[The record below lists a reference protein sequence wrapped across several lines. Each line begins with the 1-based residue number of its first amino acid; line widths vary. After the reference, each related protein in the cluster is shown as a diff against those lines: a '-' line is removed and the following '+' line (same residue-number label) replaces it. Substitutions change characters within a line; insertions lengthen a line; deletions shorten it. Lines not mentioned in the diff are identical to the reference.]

1 MQYERID
8 ADFLIIGG
16 GSAGCMAAIRALES
30 NPKLKVVIFEKSDL
44 KYGGSIARGMDALN
58 IVAIPGKATPEMYV
72 DAITESSLGV
82 CDYGPSYVMAARS
95 FELLKKLESWG
106 VYFPKDEK
114 GQFKTL
120 KYHVK
125 GEFQACMEEP
135 NLKVMIAQRATE
147 LGAKTYNRTMV
158 TRLLKDGDRIAG
170 AIGFNTR
177 SGRVVVCR
185 SKTVLLSN
193 GGTAR
198 YSLPASDYHYGLFD
212 FPGNTGDGYIAGF
225 DAGAGL
231 TGMEYTRSSI
241 LIKDASMPLLAVTV
255 TRGGRVLDIFDNI
268 LMENEVCRRS
278 SMQDVFAKGNYPLR
292 IRLSHLKEETI
303 KEIENVLFSTERPVQ
318 ERFFKGRRV
327 DFRKQ
332 DIELW
337 PTECQLCGGHGLS
350 GFRINEKA
358 ETCVPGLYAAG
369 DVASVPQQHLSGAF
383 VFGEIAGE
391 QAVEFAAAHDQ
402 PAFDADAVESFLAEH
417 ERRSKMDGEIALPEL
432 EHKARRLITDY
443 TISPKNHLKLTRWLE
458 WSEILKDELRGNV
471 MVRNG
476 HDLALMY
483 EVENIIRSADLSATA
498 ARFREESRWGSAHKR
513 FDFPERDDVNW
524 KCHVVLKK
532 GADDAIVPSK
542 VRVQNTMQEEVV
554 L

>member
-1 MQYERID
+1 MDQILEGISLVLQWENLLL
-8 ADFLIIGG
+8 AMFGVA
-16 GSAGCMAAIRALES
+16 AGMVLGCIPGLNANVGIVLLLPFTFYLGPVPGIAMLMGMS
-30 NPKLKVVIFEKSDL
+30 KGDGF
-44 KYGGSIARGMDALN
+44 GGSIPSILFN
-58 IVAIPGKATPEMYV
+58 IPGTAHAVVTTLDGYPLTK
-72 DAITESSLGV
+72 
-82 CDYGPSYVMAARS
+82 
-95 FELLKKLESWG
+95 
-106 VYFPKDEK
+106 K
-114 GQFKTL
+114 GQGGKALETALAASCTADFTSDL
-120 KYHVK
+120 ILIFLAAPVAAMALHV
-125 GEFQACMEEP
+125 GP
-135 NLKVMIAQRATE
+135 
-147 LGAKTYNRTMV
+147 
-158 TRLLKDGDRIAG
+158 
-170 AIGFNTR
+170 
-177 SGRVVVCR
+177 
-185 SKTVLLSN
+185 
-193 GGTAR
+193 
-198 YSLPASDYHYGLFD
+198 P
-212 FPGNTGDGYIAGF
+212 
-225 DAGAGL
+225 
-231 TGMEYTRSSI
+231 EYTMI
-241 LIKDASMPLLAVTV
+241 
-255 TRGGRVLDIFDNI
+255 
-268 LMENEVCRRS
+268 
-278 SMQDVFAKGNYPLR
+278 
-292 IRLSHLKEETI
+292 
-303 KEIENVLFSTERPVQ
+303 VLFSVVLIALAASDDPLRGLVSTGLGLLLAAVGMDPDEGTERPVQ

>member
-1 MQYERID
+1 MSD
-8 ADFLIIGG
+8 TP
-16 GSAGCMAAIRALES
+16 AIR
-30 NPKLKVVIFEKSDL
+30 LKRGEGHAFKA
-44 KYGGSIARGMDALN
+44 GGPWIYDNEIAEILGEPADGG
-58 IVAIPGKATPEMYV
+58 IVRIEDYNGYP
-72 DAITESSLGV
+72 LGV
-82 CDYGPSYVMAARS
+82 GFLNRAS
-95 FELLKKLESWG
+95 
-106 VYFPKDEK
+106 
-114 GQFKTL
+114 T
-120 KYHVK
+120 
-125 GEFQACMEEP
+125 
-135 NLKVMIAQRATE
+135 IA
-147 LGAKTYNRTMV
+147 V
-158 TRLLKDGDRIAG
+158 
-170 AIGFNTR
+170 
-177 SGRVVVCR
+177 RV
-185 SKTVLLSN
+185 LS
-193 GGTAR
+193 R
-198 YSLPASDYHYGLFD
+198 
-212 FPGNTGDGYIAGF
+212 
-225 DAGAGL
+225 DAGAVIDRDFLERRVRAAWQYRKDTVDTSSCRVIFGESDFLPGL
-231 TGMEYTRSSI
+231 VVDKFADVLVVESLALGIDRLKSTILSLLVDLLKEDGISVRGIYERSDAKVRLKEGMERVKGFLSDPFDPVVEIVENGVRYQVDVAEGQKTGFFLDQKYNRLAI
-241 LIKDASMPLLAVTV
+241 QPLA
-255 TRGGRVLDIFDNI
+255 RGGRVLDIFDNI
-268 LMENEVCRRS
+268 LMENEVGRRS

-498 ARFREESRWGSAHKR
+498 ARFREESRWGSAHRR